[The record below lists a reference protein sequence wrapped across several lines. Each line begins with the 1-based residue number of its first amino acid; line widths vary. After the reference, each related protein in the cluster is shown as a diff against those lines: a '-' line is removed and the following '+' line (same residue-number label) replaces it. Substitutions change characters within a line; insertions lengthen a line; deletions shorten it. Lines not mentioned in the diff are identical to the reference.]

1 MQYTLGGSKR
11 NQVFS
16 VHLYK
21 VLKQCHPENVGI
33 SKKGMHVL
41 NSLMFD
47 IFEQIVLEA
56 YNILR
61 MTKKRTMTA
70 LTVQAAVKLVLTG
83 ELAKYAISKGT
94 KVVYHPWK

>member
-1 MQYTLGGSKR
+1 MPPFNKKTTRSTTATSYAPKSPKKAAPPVQYTLGGSKR

-47 IFEQIVLEA
+47 IFEQIALEA
-56 YNILR
+56 SNVLR
-61 MTKKRTMTA
+61 MSKKRTMTSR
-70 LTVQAAVKLVLTG
+70 TV
-83 ELAKYAISKGT
+83 
-94 KVVYHPWK
+94 